1 MNNSTIWNHKVP
13 VSWNISEISDQSL
26 TIDGVVVREFSTG
39 DLTMQTEV
47 KLDETGWHQLCLL
60 ASDLTVGPSA
70 NVVTDCI
77 DVYLTPEAYEPTLVA
92 PWDGG
97 VVNSSRQFVDLH
109 IGTEQGWS
117 VQIWDGSSWVVQN
130 GSELSTGNLLV
141 DVNLNEGNNSL
152 RFEVEALE
160 LMYLFEL
167 TVLLDSRRP
176 HLTISS
182 PLDGFATPLWQ
193 WNVTGECEVGL
204 IVEIQLATGSKYST
218 VCDLEGNY
226 FVIAQFLDN
235 EGLETITVQSW
246 DIADNLA
253 IVSHTILIDRNAPRA
268 SLQWLEPGCKLK
280 PVSTVFNPDPIASCH
295 LELRADFL
303 DPDISFWSIS
313 VERDRQF
320 IISQMGGSSESN
332 FVIIDLGSEGR
343 PGTWSAE
350 LIVEDA
356 AGNRQLY
363 SVDDLFMSQESAL
376 STKASTPGSMAN
388 IMLILGLLVIF
399 MFVNKR
405 RRSNI
410 DLWSDQMPTPLDPE
424 LLLDEPEIDGEDQDL
439 DELSI
444 PSSHGPIGAP
454 PSSDEEI
461 AIADATILQKVKDSR
476 NKETKTSND
485 KN

>member
-1 MNNSTIWNHKVP
+1 
-13 VSWNISEISDQSL
+13 
-26 TIDGVVVREFSTG
+26 
-39 DLTMQTEV
+39 
-47 KLDETGWHQLCLL
+47 
-60 ASDLTVGPSA
+60 
-70 NVVTDCI
+70 
-77 DVYLTPEAYEPTLVA
+77 
-92 PWDGG
+92 
-97 VVNSSRQFVDLH
+97 
-109 IGTEQGWS
+109 
-117 VQIWDGSSWVVQN
+117 
-130 GSELSTGNLLV
+130 
-141 DVNLNEGNNSL
+141 
-152 RFEVEALE
+152 
-160 LMYLFEL
+160 
-167 TVLLDSRRP
+167 
-176 HLTISS
+176 
-182 PLDGFATPLWQ
+182 LDGFATPLLQ

-204 IVEIQLATGSKYST
+204 IVEINLESGSKYST
-218 VCDLEGNY
+218 ECNLEGNY
-226 FVIAQFLDN
+226 FIFVDFLIN

-253 IVSHTILIDRNAPRA
+253 EVSHTILIDRNAPRA

-320 IISQMGGSSESN
+320 ITSQMGGSSESN
-332 FVIIDLGSEGR
+332 FVIINLGSEGR

-363 SVDDLFMSQESAL
+363 TVDDLFVSQEASL

-388 IMLILGLLVIF
+388 IMVLLGLLVIF
-399 MFVNKR
+399 MHISKR

-410 DLWSDQMPTPLDPE
+410 DLRSEQMPTPLDPE
-424 LLLDEPEIDGEDQDL
+424 LLLDEPEIDIEEQDL

-454 PSSDEEI
+454 PSSDDEI
-461 AIADATILQKVKDSR
+461 AIADATILQKVKDS
-476 NKETKTSND
+476 KDTKT
-485 KN
+485 KK